1 MKDFSKFVYERIFCF
16 VFRLGGRLVQSLLLL
31 LDGLLIVGATV
42 LREHLKSRTQPG
54 ELIKEGR
61 KESDM
66 VKHCRGEATEA

>member
-1 MKDFSKFVYERIFCF
+1 MNEFFCF

-54 ELIKEGR
+54 ELIKEEGR
-61 KESDM
+61 KVM
-66 VKHCRGEATEA
+66 KHWW

>member
-1 MKDFSKFVYERIFCF
+1 M
-16 VFRLGGRLVQSLLLL
+16 QSLLLL

-42 LREHLKSRTQPG
+42 LREHLKSRTHPG
-54 ELIKEGR
+54 ELIKEEEGR